1 MEKDGQSRVEV
12 LGPDDVAEVVSVLSE
27 SFFDYP
33 VMRFVLGVEPDYS
46 DRLERLVTFFVMA
59 RVLRD
64 EILLGVRD
72 PIGLRASALVSH
84 PSGGPSPAQLG
95 VLREETWAQLGAEAR
110 SRYESFGAATAPFAI
125 DAAHIHLNMIG
136 VRSSAQGQGLGR
148 VVLDAVHELSASEEA
163 STGVTLNTELQSNLP
178 LYERFGY
185 EVIGS
190 ASVES
195 TFTTW
200 TMFRRDR

>member
-1 MEKDGQSRVEV
+1 MEKGGQSRVEV

-33 VMRFVLGVEPDYS
+33 VMRFVLGTEHDYS
-46 DRLERLVTFFVMA
+46 DRLERFVSFFVMA

-84 PSGGPSPAQLG
+84 PSGRPSPAQLG

-148 VVLDAVHELSASEEA
+148 VVLDAVHELSASDEA

-195 TFTTW
+195 AFTTW